1 MHLESVLSLCVFILL
16 SGFENVI
23 STNIWMN
30 DNENSGDGPPGGE
43 VDLYESYCQKCLSQS
58 YKSKLNEQ
66 IQITQQNQ
74 KVLSLDLLEL
84 KSRLAMMDMR
94 FRDQNS
100 QLSKTIES
108 LRLSNEFLL
117 KILLEPLRQL
127 KNMTQAKETQTE
139 VALKK
144 NLTSTGCKGLSSGI
158 QTIKVPGLE
167 PFNAL
172 CNADVQGGGWIVIH
186 KRFDRS
192 ESFNRSWSDF
202 SHGFGQ
208 LNGEF
213 FIGLEQL
220 HRITN
225 SERYELRIQLE
236 NFDRTFDFASY
247 NNFSIVNASNDYAL
261 ESLGDFLG
269 TIDNLLEIV
278 LNGKFSTFDHD
289 VDAYDSYNCA
299 LNYSAW
305 WFSKNCFGP
314 KLNGIHYKRQ
324 FYALGSMSW
333 DGNSALKAVQMLI
346 RPYSKVEQ
354 L

>member
-1 MHLESVLSLCVFILL
+1 MHLQRVLSLCVFILL

-23 STNIWMN
+23 STSSWLD
-30 DNENSGDGPPGGE
+30 DNGSGRSPDGE
-43 VDLYESYCQKCLSQS
+43 EDLYGSYCQNCQA
-58 YKSKLNEQ
+58 YKSKLYEYLRA
-66 IQITQQNQ
+66 IEQNQ
-74 KVLSLDLLEL
+74 KVLSTEHYEL
-84 KSRLAMMDMR
+84 NHRLAMMDMR

-100 QLSKTIES
+100 ELSKTIEG

-127 KNMTQAKETQTE
+127 KNMTKAIGTQAE
-139 VALKK
+139 VELKD
-144 NLTSTGCKGLSSGI
+144 NLTGTGCKGLSSGI
-158 QTIKVPGLE
+158 HKIKVPGLE

-172 CNADVQGGGWIVIH
+172 CNADIQGGGWIVIH

-192 ESFNRSWSDF
+192 ESFNRRWSDF

-208 LNGEF
+208 INGEF

-225 SERYELRIQLE
+225 SERYELRLHLTD
-236 NFDRTFDFASY
+236 FDGTVDFASY
-247 NNFSIVNASNDYAL
+247 NNFSIANASNDYAL

-269 TIDNLLEIV
+269 TIDNRMQFV

-289 VDAYDSYNCA
+289 TDAFDAFNCA

-305 WFSKNCFGP
+305 WFNKNCLGP
-314 KLNGIHYKRQ
+314 KLNGVHYKRR
-324 FYALGSMSW
+324 FSASDSMSW
-333 DGNSALKAVQMLI
+333 DGNSALNAVQMLI
-346 RPYSKVEQ
+346 RPISKVEK
-354 L
+354 